1 MSTIRE
7 EIDVDRIPEDV
18 YAYVVDPSHLPE
30 WQESAVAARQVD
42 DKPFGVGSQVRVTR
56 HIGSRDIPMTME
68 VTAYDPPLSWSM
80 RGIDGPVR
88 GLVHGEI
95 TPLEGGRRS
104 RLTMEL
110 DLEGRGIGRFLV
122 PLVVRPQVR
131 KELPRNEQ
139 RLKERLER
147 TAA

>member
-1 MSTIRE
+1 MIRE

-18 YAYVVDPSHLPE
+18 YAYVVDPTRLPE

-42 DKPFGVGSQVRVTR
+42 DKPFGVGSQVHVTR
-56 HIGSRDIPMTME
+56 HIGRRDIPMTME

-88 GLVHGEI
+88 GFVHGEVA
-95 TPLEGGRRS
+95 PLEGGRRS

-110 DLEGRGIGRFLV
+110 DFEGRGIGKFLV
-122 PLVVRPQVR
+122 PFVVRPQVR

-139 RLKERLER
+139 RLKERLEH